1 MTWWLFGIAASLLAL
16 ERIAYVWIW
25 RHPATFREW
34 CARSSTAWMGDPVE
48 VVRMLFLLFKG
59 IQGGV
64 FLAWVYAHSDGAALP
79 PPGGAWAV
87 VAGGAAVLVGQSL
100 TATAF
105 FKLGKAGVF
114 YGNQFGHDVSRCRQF
129 PYSVL
134 SHPQYVGAVLTI
146 WGLFL
151 MLRFPAAD
159 WYLLP
164 LLETVYYGLG
174 ARLEQ

>member
-1 MTWWLFGIAASLLAL
+1 MTWWLFGIAAILLSL
-16 ERIAYVWIW
+16 ERIAYAWIS
-25 RHPATFREW
+25 RHPTTFREW
-34 CARSSTAWMGDPVE
+34 CARSLAAPMADPVE
-48 VVRMLFLLFKG
+48 VVRMIFLVFKG

-64 FLAWVYAHSDGAALP
+64 FLAWVYAHSGGTVLP
-79 PPGGAWAV
+79 HPGGAWAV
-87 VAGGAAVLVGQSL
+87 IAGGAAVLVGQGL

-105 FKLGKAGVF
+105 VRLGKAGVF
-114 YGNQFGHDVSRCRQF
+114 YGNQFGHDVSWCRQF

-134 SHPQYVGAVLTI
+134 SHPQYLGAVMTI

-164 LLETVYYGLG
+164 LLETVY
-174 ARLEQ
+174 